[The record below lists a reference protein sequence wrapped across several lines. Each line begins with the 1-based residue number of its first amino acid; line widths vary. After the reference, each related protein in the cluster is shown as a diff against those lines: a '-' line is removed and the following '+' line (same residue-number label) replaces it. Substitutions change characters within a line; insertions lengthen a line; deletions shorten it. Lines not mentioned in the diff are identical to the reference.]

1 MQKAKESFEKLRRL
15 YRLRWIE
22 GIKDKQTLAMKL
34 GISISELQNYLLR
47 LRRMLEEGS
56 KESSYGLCPECLSS
70 KIVEDPETGEVICRS
85 CGYVIEKLPNL
96 DFRLPFGTTY
106 ALESPLAVGKSLGG
120 TITRQGLYRILAKSA
135 AGTEDL
141 GIRARHI
148 RIMIETN
155 DPPDL
160 ARILKIGNNLIKK
173 FNLENE
179 KLLANDLGRN
189 IRRAYWL
196 ITQLVVRVPQK
207 RIAETALYV
216 TLRQRK
222 RKAKKYREILK
233 NIKPNTQLYN
243 LMNKLNEIIQ
253 QLKDET
259 AVLKV
264 ANDET

>member
-1 MQKAKESFEKLRRL
+1 MKEAGSPTEKLRRL

-22 GIKDKQTLAMKL
+22 GIKDEQTLAMKL
-34 GISISELQNYLLR
+34 GISISELQDYLLR
-47 LRRMLEEGS
+47 LRGMLEESS
-56 KESSYGLCPECLSS
+56 KESSYGLCPECLSAE
-70 KIVEDPETGEVICRS
+70 IVEDPETGEVICKS
-85 CGYVIEKLPNL
+85 CGYVIEKLPSL

-120 TITRQGLYRILAKSA
+120 TITRQGLYKILAKSA

-160 ARILKIGNNLIKK
+160 ARILKKGNNLIKE

-179 KLLANDLGRN
+179 KLLAHDLGKN

-196 ITQLVVRVPQK
+196 TTQLAIRIPK
-207 RIAETALYV
+207 KAIAETALYI
-216 TLRQRK
+216 TIQKHK
-222 RKAKKYREILK
+222 RKAIKYREILQK
-233 NIKPNTQLYN
+233 IKPNVQLYN
-243 LMNKLNEIIQ
+243 LMDRLNEIIC
-253 QLKDET
+253 QLK
-259 AVLKV
+259 
-264 ANDET
+264 NNQ

>member
-1 MQKAKESFEKLRRL
+1 LGLQRAKESFEKLRRL

-22 GIKDKQTLAMKL
+22 GIKDKQTLANKL
-34 GISISELQNYLLR
+34 GISISDLQNYLLR
-47 LRRMLEEGS
+47 LRNMLKGS
-56 KESSYGLCPECLSS
+56 PGKSSYGLCPECLSS
-70 KIVEDPETGEVICRS
+70 KIVEDPETGEVICGS

-120 TITRQGLYRILAKSA
+120 TITRQGLYKILAKSA

-160 ARILKIGNNLIKK
+160 ARILKKGNNLIKK
-173 FNLENE
+173 YNLENE
-179 KLLANDLGRN
+179 KLLAHDLGKN

-196 ITQLVVRVPQK
+196 TTQLAIRIPK
-207 RIAETALYV
+207 KAIAETALYI
-216 TLRQRK
+216 TIQKHK
-222 RKAKKYREILK
+222 RKAIKYREILQK
-233 NIKPNTQLYN
+233 IKPNVQLYN
-243 LMNKLNEIIQ
+243 LMDRLNEIIC
-253 QLKDET
+253 QLK
-259 AVLKV
+259 
-264 ANDET
+264 NNQ

>member
-1 MQKAKESFEKLRRL
+1 MGLQKAKESFEKLRRL

-22 GIKDKQTLAMKL
+22 GIKDEQTLANKL
-34 GISISELQNYLLR
+34 GISIDELQDYLLR
-47 LRRMLEEGS
+47 LGRMLEES
-56 KESSYGLCPECLSS
+56 SEESSYGLCPECLSS
-70 KIVEDPETGEVICRS
+70 RIVEDPETGEVICRS

-120 TITRQGLYRILAKSA
+120 TITRQGLYKILAKSA

-160 ARILKIGNNLIKK
+160 ARILKKGNNLIKK
-173 FNLENE
+173 YNLENE
-179 KLLANDLGRN
+179 KLLAHDLGKN

-196 ITQLVVRVPQK
+196 TTQLAIRIPK
-207 RIAETALYV
+207 KAIAETALYI
-216 TLRQRK
+216 TIQKRK
-222 RKAKKYREILK
+222 RKAIKYREILQK
-233 NIKPNTQLYN
+233 IKPNIQLYN
-243 LMNKLNEIIQ
+243 LMDRLNEIIC
-253 QLKDET
+253 QLK
-259 AVLKV
+259 
-264 ANDET
+264 NNQ

>member
-1 MQKAKESFEKLRRL
+1 MKEADSPTEKLRRL

-22 GIKDKQTLAMKL
+22 GIKDEQTLANKL
-34 GISISELQNYLLR
+34 GISISDLQDYLLC
-47 LRRMLEEGS
+47 LRNMLEESS
-56 KESSYGLCPECLSS
+56 KESSYGLCPECLSA

-160 ARILKIGNNLIKK
+160 AKILRKGTSLIKE

-179 KLLANDLGRN
+179 KLLAHDLGKN

-196 ITQLVVRVPQK
+196 ATQLAIRVSK
-207 RIAETALYV
+207 KAIAETALYI
-216 TLRQRK
+216 TIQKHK
-222 RKAKKYREILK
+222 RKAIKYREILQK
-233 NIKPNTQLYN
+233 IKPNVQLYN
-243 LMNKLNEIIQ
+243 LMDRLNEIICE
-253 QLKDET
+253 LKNE
-259 AVLKV
+259 A
-264 ANDET
+264 AC

>member
-1 MQKAKESFEKLRRL
+1 LDLQKAKESIEKLRRL

-22 GIKDKQTLAMKL
+22 GIKDEQTLAEKL
-34 GISISELQNYLLR
+34 GISISELQDYLLR
-47 LRRMLEEGS
+47 LRRMLEESS

-70 KIVEDPETGEVICRS
+70 KIIEDPETGEVICRS

-160 ARILKIGNNLIKK
+160 ARILRKGTGLIKE

-179 KLLANDLGRN
+179 KLLAHDMGRN

-196 ITQLVVRVPQK
+196 TTQLAIRVSGK
-207 RIAETALYV
+207 AVAETALY
-216 TLRQRK
+216 LAIQRHR
-222 RKAKKYREILK
+222 RKAVKYREVLERIRP
-233 NIKPNTQLYN
+233 NIQLYN
-243 LMNKLNEIIQ
+243 LLTKVNEIIRE
-253 QLKDET
+253 LKEDL
-259 AVLKV
+259 VK
-264 ANDET
+264 N

>member
-1 MQKAKESFEKLRRL
+1 MGLQKAKESFEKLRRL

-160 ARILKIGNNLIKK
+160 ARILRKGTSLIKE

-179 KLLANDLGRN
+179 KLLAHDLGRN

-196 ITQLVVRVPQK
+196 TTQLAIRISGK
-207 RIAETALYV
+207 AIAETALYI
-216 TLRQRK
+216 TIQK
-222 RKAKKYREILK
+222 HKKKAIKYRNILEK
-233 NIKPNTQLYN
+233 IKPNIQLYN
-243 LMNKLNEIIQ
+243 LINKINQIIQ
-253 QLKDET
+253 QLKT
-259 AVLKV
+259 I
-264 ANDET
+264 

>member
-1 MQKAKESFEKLRRL
+1 MKEADSPTEKLRRL

-22 GIKDKQTLAMKL
+22 GIKDEQTLAEKL
-34 GISISELQNYLLR
+34 GISIDELQNYLLR
-47 LRRMLEEGS
+47 LRRMLEESS

-106 ALESPLAVGKSLGG
+106 ALESPLVVGKSLGG

-160 ARILKIGNNLIKK
+160 ARILRKGTSLIKE

-179 KLLANDLGRN
+179 KLLAHDLGRN

-196 ITQLVVRVPQK
+196 TTQLAIRISGK
-207 RIAETALYV
+207 AIAETALYI
-216 TLRQRK
+216 TIQK
-222 RKAKKYREILK
+222 HKKKAIKYRNILEK
-233 NIKPNTQLYN
+233 IKPNIQLYN
-243 LMNKLNEIIQ
+243 LINKINQIIQ
-253 QLKDET
+253 QLKT
-259 AVLKV
+259 I
-264 ANDET
+264 

>member
-1 MQKAKESFEKLRRL
+1 MEFLFTHLVAKYNFWL
-15 YRLRWIE
+15 Y
-22 GIKDKQTLAMKL
+22 
-34 GISISELQNYLLR
+34 
-47 LRRMLEEGS
+47 
-56 KESSYGLCPECLSS
+56 
-70 KIVEDPETGEVICRS
+70 IVLMMI
-85 CGYVIEKLPNL
+85 
-96 DFRLPFGTTY
+96 
-106 ALESPLAVGKSLGG
+106 
-120 TITRQGLYRILAKSA
+120 GLYAMIAK
-135 AGTEDL
+135 
-141 GIRARHI
+141 
-148 RIMIETN
+148 
-155 DPPDL
+155 
-160 ARILKIGNNLIKK
+160 NNLIKK

-196 ITQLVVRVPQK
+196 ITQLVIRVSQK

>member
-1 MQKAKESFEKLRRL
+1 MKEAGSPTEKLRRL

-22 GIKDKQTLAMKL
+22 GIKDEQTLANKL
-34 GISISELQNYLLR
+34 GISISDLKDYLLR

-120 TITRQGLYRILAKSA
+120 TITRQGFYRILAKSA

-160 ARILKIGNNLIKK
+160 ARILKKGNNLIKK
-173 FNLENE
+173 YNLENE
-179 KLLANDLGRN
+179 KLLAHDLGKN

-196 ITQLVVRVPQK
+196 TRQLAIRVSCK
-207 RIAETALYV
+207 LIAETALYIAIK
-216 TLRQRK
+216 RHK
-222 RKAKKYREILK
+222 RKAKKYNKILEK
-233 NIKPNTQLYN
+233 IKPNIQLYN
-243 LMNKLNEIIQ
+243 LISKINKIIY
-253 QLKDET
+253 QLKNET
-259 AVLKV
+259 AII
-264 ANDET
+264 E

>member
-1 MQKAKESFEKLRRL
+1 MDLQKAKESVEKLRRL

-22 GIKDKQTLAMKL
+22 GIKDEQILAEKL
-34 GISISELQNYLLR
+34 GISIDELQDYLLR
-47 LRRMLEEGS
+47 LRNMLKGS
-56 KESSYGLCPECLSS
+56 PEKSSYGLCPECLSS
-70 KIVEDPETGEVICRS
+70 RIVEDPETGEVICRS

-160 ARILKIGNNLIKK
+160 AKILRKGTSLIKE

-179 KLLANDLGRN
+179 KLLAHDLGKN

-196 ITQLVVRVPQK
+196 ATQLAIRVSK
-207 RIAETALYV
+207 KAIAETALYI
-216 TLRQRK
+216 TIQKHK
-222 RKAKKYREILK
+222 RKAIKYREILQK
-233 NIKPNTQLYN
+233 IKPNVQLYN
-243 LMNKLNEIIQ
+243 LMDRLNEIICE
-253 QLKDET
+253 LKNE
-259 AVLKV
+259 VLH
-264 ANDET
+264 

>member
-1 MQKAKESFEKLRRL
+1 LKEANRPTEKLRRL

-22 GIKDKQTLAMKL
+22 GIKDKQTLANKL
-34 GISISELQNYLLR
+34 GISISDLQDYLLR
-47 LRRMLEEGS
+47 LRRMLEESS
-56 KESSYGLCPECLSS
+56 KESGYGLCPECLSS

-148 RIMIETN
+148 RIITETN

-160 ARILKIGNNLIKK
+160 ARILKKGNNLIKE

-179 KLLANDLGRN
+179 KLLAHDMGRN

-196 ITQLVVRVPQK
+196 TSQLAI
-207 RIAETALYV
+207 RISGKAIAKTALYIAI
-216 TLRQRK
+216 QK
-222 RKAKKYREILK
+222 HKKKAIKYRNILEK
-233 NIKPNTQLYN
+233 IKPNIQLYN
-243 LMNKLNEIIQ
+243 LINKINQIIQ
-253 QLKDET
+253 QLKNES
-259 AVLKV
+259 
-264 ANDET
+264 

>member
-1 MQKAKESFEKLRRL
+1 MGLQRAKESFEKLRRL

-22 GIKDKQTLAMKL
+22 GIKDEQTLAMRL
-34 GISISELQNYLLR
+34 GISISDLQDYLLR
-47 LRRMLEEGS
+47 LRGMLEEGS
-56 KESSYGLCPECLSS
+56 EESSYGLCPECLSS
-70 KIVEDPETGEVICRS
+70 RIVEDPETGEVICRS

-160 ARILKIGNNLIKK
+160 ARILRKGTSLIKE

-179 KLLANDLGRN
+179 KLLAHDLGRN

-196 ITQLVVRVPQK
+196 TTQLAIRISGK
-207 RIAETALYV
+207 AIAETALYI
-216 TLRQRK
+216 TIQK
-222 RKAKKYREILK
+222 HKKKAIKYRNILEK
-233 NIKPNTQLYN
+233 IKPNIQLYN
-243 LMNKLNEIIQ
+243 LINKINQIIQ
-253 QLKDET
+253 QLKT
-259 AVLKV
+259 I
-264 ANDET
+264 

>member
-1 MQKAKESFEKLRRL
+1 MKEANRPTEKLRRL

-22 GIKDKQTLAMKL
+22 GIKDKQTLAMRL
-34 GISISELQNYLLR
+34 GISSSELQSYLLR
-47 LRRMLEEGS
+47 LRKMLEES
-56 KESSYGLCPECLSS
+56 SEESSYGLCPECLSA

-160 ARILKIGNNLIKK
+160 ARILRKGTGLIKE

-179 KLLANDLGRN
+179 KLLAHDLGKN

-196 ITQLVVRVPQK
+196 ATQLAIRVSK
-207 RIAETALYV
+207 KAIAETALYI
-216 TLRQRK
+216 TIQKHK
-222 RKAKKYREILK
+222 RKAIKYREILQK
-233 NIKPNTQLYN
+233 IKPNVQLYN
-243 LMNKLNEIIQ
+243 LMDRLNEIICE
-253 QLKDET
+253 LKNE
-259 AVLKV
+259 VLH
-264 ANDET
+264 

>member
-1 MQKAKESFEKLRRL
+1 LGLQRAKESFEKLRRL

-22 GIKDKQTLAMKL
+22 GIKDEQTLAMRL
-34 GISISELQNYLLR
+34 GISISDLQDYLLR
-47 LRRMLEEGS
+47 LRGMLEEGS
-56 KESSYGLCPECLSS
+56 EESSYGLCPECLSS
-70 KIVEDPETGEVICRS
+70 RIVEDPETGEVICRS

-160 ARILKIGNNLIKK
+160 ARILRKGTSLIKE

-179 KLLANDLGRN
+179 KLLAHDLGRN

-196 ITQLVVRVPQK
+196 TTQLAIRISGK
-207 RIAETALYV
+207 AIAETALYI
-216 TLRQRK
+216 TIQK
-222 RKAKKYREILK
+222 HKKKAIKYRNILEK
-233 NIKPNTQLYN
+233 IKPNIQLYN
-243 LMNKLNEIIQ
+243 LINKINQIIQ
-253 QLKDET
+253 QLKT
-259 AVLKV
+259 I
-264 ANDET
+264 

>member
-1 MQKAKESFEKLRRL
+1 MGLQRAKESFEKLRRL

-22 GIKDKQTLAMKL
+22 GIKDEQTLAMRL
-34 GISISELQNYLLR
+34 GISISDLQDYLLR
-47 LRRMLEEGS
+47 LRGMLEEGS
-56 KESSYGLCPECLSS
+56 EESSYGLCPECLSS
-70 KIVEDPETGEVICRS
+70 RIVEDPETGEVICRS

-160 ARILKIGNNLIKK
+160 ARILKKGNNLIKAVSYTH
-173 FNLENE
+173 L
-179 KLLANDLGRN
+179 
-189 IRRAYWL
+189 
-196 ITQLVVRVPQK
+196 
-207 RIAETALYV
+207 
-216 TLRQRK
+216 TLPT
-222 RKAKKYREILK
+222 
-233 NIKPNTQLYN
+233 N
-243 LMNKLNEIIQ
+243 
-253 QLKDET
+253 
-259 AVLKV
+259 
-264 ANDET
+264 

>member
-1 MQKAKESFEKLRRL
+1 MQRAKESFEKLRRL

-22 GIKDKQTLAMKL
+22 GIKDEQILAMKL
-34 GISISELQNYLLR
+34 GISISELQDYLLR
-47 LRRMLEEGS
+47 LRRMLEESS
-56 KESSYGLCPECLSS
+56 KESSYGPCPECLSS
-70 KIVEDPETGEVICRS
+70 KIVEVVCRS

-160 ARILKIGNNLIKK
+160 ARILRKGTSLIKE

-179 KLLANDLGRN
+179 KLLAHDLGKN

-196 ITQLVVRVPQK
+196 TTQLAIRVSK
-207 RIAETALYV
+207 KAIAETALYI
-216 TLRQRK
+216 TIQKHK
-222 RKAKKYREILK
+222 RKAIKYREILQK
-233 NIKPNTQLYN
+233 IKPNVQLYK
-243 LMNKLNEIIQ
+243 LMNRLNEIIC
-253 QLKDET
+253 QLK
-259 AVLKV
+259 
-264 ANDET
+264 NNQ